1 MEEGGRE
8 REEKSEEELSGYVI
22 TMASE

>member
-8 REEKSEEELSGYVI
+8 REEKSEEEIYGYVI